1 MIAAWHRIL
10 ASGGQAKVGELAE
23 SSDGAVNGY
32 GVPGLGN
39 IFPIPGLTDRSIVVF
54 SSGAVGEPNATRTPT
69 LIDDKRT
76 RVVTDTLSPETTARN
91 TGQQSAATR
100 ILLACGIIAPLL
112 NISVVL
118 VLGAIRPDYNALV
131 VPDSNLELGPGGWMQ
146 ITNYIVTGALLL
158 AFTVGVRRLLRS
170 GRGNT
175 WVPILLGIYGLTFVA
190 IGPVLPDPSLGYPP
204 GASEELTIHGAI
216 HSLLGLV
223 QFTSLTAAC
232 FVLARRDEA
241 LGSRGWSRYSK
252 ATGLLVATSYVA
264 FALTAKLVDGGPAG
278 LIERIGIIAC
288 GIWIAL
294 LAIRLRYAPSSAPVI
309 SAS

>member
-1 MIAAWHRIL
+1 M
-10 ASGGQAKVGELAE
+10 
-23 SSDGAVNGY
+23 
-32 GVPGLGN
+32 
-39 IFPIPGLTDRSIVVF
+39 
-54 SSGAVGEPNATRTPT
+54 
-69 LIDDKRT
+69 
-76 RVVTDTLSPETTARN
+76 TDTLDHETSARS
-91 TGQQSAATR
+91 TEKHSAATR

-118 VLGAIRPDYNALV
+118 VLGAIRPDYNPLV

-158 AFTVGVRRLLRS
+158 AFTVGVRRLLRTGHGS
-170 GRGNT
+170 T
-175 WVPILLGIYGLTFVA
+175 WGPILLGSYGLTFVA

-204 GASEELTIHGAI
+204 GASGELTVHGAI

-223 QFTSLTAAC
+223 QFTSLTVAC

-241 LGSRGWSRYSK
+241 FASRGWSRYSK

-278 LIERIGIIAC
+278 LIERIGLIAS
-288 GIWIAL
+288 GIWIVL
-294 LAIRLRYAPSSAPVI
+294 LAIRLVSRPVPR
-309 SAS
+309 SRSFAA